1 MLVSFEFSWFEF
13 VLFLELNLLNVL
25 FLILLFDFVLFE
37 LFLVWGFDIT
47 LNLCDDILELLLFV
61 LFDSVIIGISL
72 LDVLLFIEGRFE
84 LLVTFT
90 LFVFEFKFLAFIL
103 FLVEFTFD
111 DYIFNYFFIL
121 L

>member
-1 MLVSFEFSWFEF
+1 M
-13 VLFLELNLLNVL
+13 
-25 FLILLFDFVLFE
+25 LFDFILFE
-37 LFLVWGFDIT
+37 LFLLCGFDIT
-47 LNLCDDILELLLFV
+47 LNLCDDLFEVLLVV

-103 FLVEFTFD
+103 FRIELPFD